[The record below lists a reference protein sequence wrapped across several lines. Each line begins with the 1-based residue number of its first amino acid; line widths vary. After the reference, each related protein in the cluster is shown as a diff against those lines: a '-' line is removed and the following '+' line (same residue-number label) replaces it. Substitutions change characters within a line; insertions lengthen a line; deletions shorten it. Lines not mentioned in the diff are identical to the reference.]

1 MYIEH
6 NIYFFKYIIKTYRDA
21 AIRIL
26 PFRLSTMVKVTISL
40 HADANAFMQTVYN
53 ETDEIM

>member
-21 AIRIL
+21 GIRIL

-40 HADANAFMQTVYN
+40 HADANAFM
-53 ETDEIM
+53 